1 MALNDA
7 TSSAPLRVL
16 AVVEWYPPAY
26 KAGGPIRS
34 VYNLIQLLNAQT
46 SHPLEVVCG
55 PRDLGDEEP
64 LAGIVCDTPHDQD
77 GVRVTYASSLSL
89 AWWRAKLRGTAD
101 APAPDV
107 VYLNS
112 LFSVPFAL
120 QPLRAAREL
129 GIRVVLAPR
138 GMLGAGALAIKPA
151 KKTLFLTAARLLGW
165 FRHVR
170 WHASTPVERSE
181 IRRHFPQAQVHVA
194 MNVPLAPRECEAPPW
209 ESNLTWL
216 MLGRIQQKKNLHFA
230 LEALQD
236 VDLKGKNVRIELV
249 GPAED
254 EAYLQQLLDMAR
266 PGVDVVH
273 RGALPPD
280 QLGAVWAKAHA
291 LLMPTTHENFGHA
304 VVEAWAHGRPVL
316 LSDQT
321 PWRGLKE
328 AGLGWDLPLDKE
340 VWKRGLSEALAWD
353 QASWENLSRA
363 CVDKHRGLVE
373 DATLVEDN
381 RALFEAPWPSA

>member
-138 GMLGAGALAIKPA
+138 GMLGAGAMAIKPA

-170 WHASTPVERSE
+170 WHASTPVERSG
-181 IRRHFPQAQVHVA
+181 F
-194 MNVPLAPRECEAPPW
+194 
-209 ESNLTWL
+209 
-216 MLGRIQQKKNLHFA
+216 
-230 LEALQD
+230 
-236 VDLKGKNVRIELV
+236 V
-249 GPAED
+249 G
-254 EAYLQQLLDMAR
+254 
-266 PGVDVVH
+266 
-273 RGALPPD
+273 LPP
-280 QLGAVWAKAHA
+280 QQ
-291 LLMPTTHENFGHA
+291 MFMCEQRGHPSPERVDA
-304 VVEAWAHGRPVL
+304 VVGRPADLAGPGADSPHQKPALRFGGVAG
-316 LSDQT
+316 
-321 PWRGLKE
+321 RGPE
-328 AGLGWDLPLDKE
+328 GQE
-340 VWKRGLSEALAWD
+340 
-353 QASWENLSRA
+353 RA
-363 CVDKHRGLVE
+363 D
-373 DATLVEDN
+373 
-381 RALFEAPWPSA
+381 

>member
-1 MALNDA
+1 
-7 TSSAPLRVL
+7 
-16 AVVEWYPPAY
+16 
-26 KAGGPIRS
+26 
-34 VYNLIQLLNAQT
+34 
-46 SHPLEVVCG
+46 
-55 PRDLGDEEP
+55 
-64 LAGIVCDTPHDQD
+64 
-77 GVRVTYASSLSL
+77 
-89 AWWRAKLRGTAD
+89 
-101 APAPDV
+101 
-107 VYLNS
+107 
-112 LFSVPFAL
+112 
-120 QPLRAAREL
+120 
-129 GIRVVLAPR
+129 
-138 GMLGAGALAIKPA
+138 
-151 KKTLFLTAARLLGW
+151 
-165 FRHVR
+165 
-170 WHASTPVERSE
+170 
-181 IRRHFPQAQVHVA
+181 
-194 MNVPLAPRECEAPPW
+194 
-209 ESNLTWL
+209 

-304 VVEAWAHGRPVL
+304 VVEAWAHGRPVM

-321 PWRGLKE
+321 PWRGLQE

-340 VWKRGLSEALAWD
+340 AWRRGLSEALAWD